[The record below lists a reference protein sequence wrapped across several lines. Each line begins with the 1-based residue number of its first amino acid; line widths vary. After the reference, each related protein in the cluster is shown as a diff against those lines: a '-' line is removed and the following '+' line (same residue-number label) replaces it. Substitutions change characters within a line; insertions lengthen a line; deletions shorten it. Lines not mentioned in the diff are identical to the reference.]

1 MKKIISYN
9 FKKFNSYNN
18 KELNAAKKVIKS
30 GELSNFLAEKGDKFL
45 GGKYVKKFEYEIRKY
60 FKVKNAIT
68 VNSWTSGLI
77 CAVGSLDVQPGDEII
92 VTPWS
97 MCASAICILHW
108 NCIPVFVDIEEDKF
122 CLDPKKIES
131 KISKKT
137 KAILIAD
144 IFGQSSDIFKIMKIA
159 KKYNLK
165 VISDSAQAPGS
176 KINNKYTGTISH
188 IGGFS
193 LNYHKHIH
201 TGEGGIIVTNNNKL
215 AKRMRLIRNHAEAS
229 IGDKDDLNNMIG
241 HNFRMGEIEAAMGI
255 EQLKKLK
262 NILKKKIYIAN
273 LLSKYLS
280 SLAGIITPVVRDKC
294 THVYYV
300 YAIRLDLKKIKNSR
314 KEIVNRLI
322 KLGVQGISEGYTNLS
337 NLRVFQKKKAY
348 GKKKFPW
355 SINKKIKY
363 NYSNKELKNC
373 ENLNNLS
380 LISFEISL
388 FDLSNKDVFNIYRA
402 FKKVWS
408 DLKIN

>member
-1 MKKIISYN
+1 MRKIINYK
-9 FKKFNSYNN
+9 FKKFNSYDN
-18 KELNAAKKVIKS
+18 KELNAATKVIKS
-30 GELSNFLAEKGDKFL
+30 GELSNFLAENGDKFL
-45 GGKYVKKFEYEIRKY
+45 GGQYVKKFETKICKY

-122 CLDPKKIES
+122 CIDPKKIES
-131 KISKKT
+131 KISNKT
-137 KAILIAD
+137 KAILVAD

-176 KINNKYTGTISH
+176 KIKNKFSGTISH

-201 TGEGGIIVTNNNKL
+201 TGEGGIIVTNDNKL

-229 IGDKDDLNNMIG
+229 VGSKDNLSNMIG

-255 EQLKKLK
+255 EQLKKLR
-262 NILKKKIYIAN
+262 NILKKKILKAN

-280 SLAGIITPVVRDKC
+280 SLSGIITPVIRDDC

-300 YAIRLDLKKIKNSR
+300 YAIRLDFEKIKYKR

-322 KLGVQGISEGYTNLS
+322 KQGLQGVSEGYTNLS
-337 NLRVFQKKKAY
+337 NLRVFQKKVAY
-348 GKKKFPW
+348 GKKGFPW
-355 SINKKIKY
+355 SINKRIRY
-363 NYSNKELKNC
+363 NYFNHDLKNC
-373 ENLNNLS
+373 EKLNNLS

-388 FDLSNKDVFNIYRA
+388 FDLSNKDVFNIYKA
-402 FKKVWS
+402 FKKVWL
-408 DLKIN
+408 DLKII